1 MRTGAIDEQGDAGA
15 HVERRDRVPAFP
27 GDAQQLPARH
37 QQAHVRCP
45 AREPGDDVGAGRQE
59 LFEVVEHEERR
70 SIAEVRVERIADGS
84 LR

>member
-1 MRTGAIDEQGDAGA
+1 MPAR
-15 HVERRDRVPAFP
+15 HVERRDRVPAFT

-37 QQAHVRCP
+37 QQAHVRCT
-45 AREPGDDVGAGRQE
+45 ARETGHDVGAGRQE

-70 SIAEVRVERIADGS
+70 SIAEVGVERIADGS

>member
-1 MRTGAIDEQGDAGA
+1 MPAR

-27 GDAQQLPARH
+27 ADAQQLPARH
-37 QQAHVRCP
+37 EQAHVRRA
-45 AREPGDDVGAGRQE
+45 AREAGHDVGAGRQE

-70 SIAEVRVERIADGS
+70 SIAEVGVERIADGS